1 MLWSVTMQAEGDRE
15 VTLEE
20 VVELADGIAAAN
32 GVASGMGTNHFG
44 AQVYVDAADRADAI
58 ELATSIFTTA
68 LATAGLPVWGLSYI
82 KAISEA
88 DDLEAE
94 QEDWAVWDENG

>member
-1 MLWSVTMQAEGDRE
+1 MEAEGDRE
-15 VTLEE
+15 VALEE

-44 AQVYVDAADRADAI
+44 AQVYVDADDRADAI
-58 ELATSIFTTA
+58 D
-68 LATAGLPVWGLSYI
+68 LATAIFTAALAKASLPAWPLTYV

-88 DDLEAE
+88 DDLEAD
-94 QEDWAVWDENG
+94 QSDWAIWDDNG